1 MSNVTVANQ
10 NEVAVPQN
18 LAALFGGVESNISS
32 FQKVNQLKIAGKVWR
47 MQVDG
52 QEQKLTTMVEGEVVP
67 LPMVKVIVI
76 NQNPNRSRAMFEG
89 GFEEGTNKAPVCWSE
104 DGKYPDSRVTEPQ
117 SPQCQGCPNTVK
129 GSAFTDKG
137 EPTTACKVHKDI
149 AVIPSNKGD
158 FPALKC
164 RLSTTSLWEANDTA
178 KPKEAQGWY
187 AFDAYCKFLASRGI
201 NHTAMVETMMKFDA
215 DVNYPKVL
223 FKFSGYITE
232 DMARVVAPRINSE
245 EVANLCGLGKKE
257 ERPQIP
263 APQPKPE
270 VKPEVVQESDPFTI
284 PEQPAKVEQPKTRKP
299 RETKPVE
306 QPKVEEVKQEPVV
319 VETDSEFEAELA
331 KALSWD

>member
-1 MSNVTVANQ
+1 MSNVAVANQ

-32 FQKVNQLKIAGKVWR
+32 SQKVNQLKIAGKVWR

-52 QEQKLTTMVEGEVVP
+52 QETKLTTMVEGEVVP
-67 LPMVKVIVI
+67 MPMVKVIVL

-89 GFEEGTNKAPVCWSE
+89 GFEDGSNKAPVCWSE
-104 DGKYPDSRVTEPQ
+104 DGKYPESRVTEPQ
-117 SPQCQGCPNTVK
+117 SVQCQGCPNTVK
-129 GSAFTDKG
+129 GSAFNDKG
-137 EPTTACKVHKDI
+137 EPTTACKAHKDI

-187 AFDAYCKFLASRGI
+187 AFDAYCKALAGRGI
-201 NHTAMVETMMKFDA
+201 NHTAMVETMMKFDT

-232 DMARVVAPRINSE
+232 EVAKVVAPRINSE
-245 EVANLCGLGKKE
+245 EVQLLCGLGKKE
-257 ERPQIP
+257 DTPRIP

-270 VKPEVVQESDPFTI
+270 VKQEVVQESDLFTFT
-284 PEQPAKVEQPKTRKP
+284 EQPAKVEQAPKQTRKP
-299 RETKPVE
+299 RETKV
-306 QPKVEEVKQEPVV
+306 VEEVKQEPVV
-319 VETDSEFEAELA
+319 VETDAEFEDELV
-331 KALSWD
+331 KWD